1 MSARLAMQVLEAGRV
16 VIGGA
21 LVAAPVAAAEPWIGD
36 AAHTPGGQ
44 VAVRALGIRD
54 AVLGVGALAA
64 ATRGD
69 AATAARWAAALAVC
83 DVVDG
88 LATIGARS
96 ELPSRGVPVTAI
108 ALGAAA
114 TGFAVAA
121 ALRD

>member
-1 MSARLAMQVLEAGRV
+1 MNARRAMQLLEAGRV
-16 VIGGA
+16 AIGGA
-21 LVAAPVAAAEPWIGD
+21 LVIAPVAAAEPWIGE

-54 AVLGVGALAA
+54 AVLGLGALAA
-64 ATRGD
+64 ASRGD
-69 AATAARWAAALAVC
+69 AKTAATWAAALAVC

-88 LATIGARS
+88 VATVSAGPQ
-96 ELPSRGVPVTAI
+96 LPSRGIAVTGI

-114 TGFAVAA
+114 AGFAIAA